1 MADGGWQMAELVLRR
16 CHLPSAI
23 CHLEDKPGMDLNL
36 TPDEQAFRDEF
47 RAWLQENVFEAKT
60 VDELKRWQRTLFEG
74 GWAGISWPKQ
84 YGGRGATLMQQ
95 AIFQEELALADAPHL
110 IGTIGLSLVG
120 PTIIAM
126 GTDEQKSRHL
136 SKILSGEEIWC
147 QGFSEPNAGSDLAS
161 LGTRALKDG
170 DDFLV
175 NGQKIWTSFAHIAD
189 WCLLLVR
196 TDFEAPKHKGIT
208 CLLADMH
215 APGVTVRPLRMMSG
229 DAGFNEVFFDN
240 VRISPSQVLGKVN
253 EGWSTAI
260 AALMNER
267 ANLGTGVQVIFR
279 RNLNALIARARS
291 MNRSADP
298 IVRQKLA
305 QAYLELEIL
314 RLNTNRALTSL
325 SKSGVPG
332 PEGSTLKLYWSEMN
346 QRTQQTAQEVLGPYA
361 QLSDFDNGA
370 WQFSYLRARGNTIEA
385 GTSEIQRNII
395 AERVLGLPKSY

>member
-1 MADGGWQMAELVLRR
+1 
-16 CHLPSAI
+16 
-23 CHLEDKPGMDLNL
+23 MDLNL
-36 TPDEQAFRDEF
+36 TPDEQQFRDEF
-47 RAWLQENVFEAKT
+47 RAWLRENVFAAKT

-74 GWAGISWPKQ
+74 GWAGVSWPKQ

-95 AIFQEELALADAPHL
+95 AIFQEELALADAPQL
-110 IGTIGLSLVG
+110 IGVIGLSLVG

-126 GTDEQKSRHL
+126 GTDEQKAQHL

-161 LGTRALKDG
+161 LGTRALRDG
-170 DDFLV
+170 DDFIV

-240 VRISPSQVLGKVN
+240 VRVTPSQVLGKVN
-253 EGWSTAI
+253 EGWTTAI
-260 AALMNER
+260 TALMNER

-279 RNLNALIARARS
+279 RNLNALMARS
-291 MNRSADP
+291 HTIDRNGKPFGIPRAD
-298 IVRQKLA
+298 VRQVQVIHGKA
-305 QAYLELEIL
+305 QKGKWALIGAGVGAGVGATIGYAKYSPESDDSELWVPVGL
-314 RLNTNRALTSL
+314 MFGAGGGAL
-325 SKSGVPG
+325 SGLLFG
-332 PEGSTLKLYWSEMN
+332 QSTRKRVMVY
-346 QRTQQTAQEVLGPYA
+346 
-361 QLSDFDNGA
+361 D
-370 WQFSYLRARGNTIEA
+370 AR
-385 GTSEIQRNII
+385 
-395 AERVLGLPKSY
+395 